1 MYLEKNSKCEKIKSL
16 MSNNIF
22 DSRDNVTFSS
32 LLSIFILFPVFKCRR
47 ERGKQDREEVREG
60 ACVAILFEN
69 WTSKQESEM
78 PAEIWPD

>member
-1 MYLEKNSKCEKIKSL
+1 MGEG
-16 MSNNIF
+16 
-22 DSRDNVTFSS
+22 
-32 LLSIFILFPVFKCRR
+32 
-47 ERGKQDREEVREG
+47 ERGKGEGEDREEVREG